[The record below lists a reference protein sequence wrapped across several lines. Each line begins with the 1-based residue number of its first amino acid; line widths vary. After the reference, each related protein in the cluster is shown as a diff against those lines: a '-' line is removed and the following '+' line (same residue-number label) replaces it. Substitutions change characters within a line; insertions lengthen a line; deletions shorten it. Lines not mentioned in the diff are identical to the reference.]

1 MLPVPLNDTRRLPV
15 DHAAELEAVRSV
27 LQSGLLIH
35 GPQHSAFE
43 QEFARWVGTTHAI
56 GVATGT
62 DAIELALRAFG
73 VKRGDRVAT
82 VANAGGYTTTAVF
95 AIGAEPVYI
104 DINETLTLCPT
115 SLEHQLRHSGPVAAI
130 VATHLYGQLADID
143 AITRIAREYG
153 CPVLEDC
160 AQSHGATRNG
170 QRAGSFTAAAAF
182 SFYPTKNLGAV
193 GDGGAVTTSDPAIAD
208 NLRML
213 RQYGWK
219 TRYSTELF
227 GGRNSRLDEIQAA
240 VLRLRLPR
248 VDAWNQ
254 TRRSIVARYIE
265 AARGSEL
272 RFHSTPTDDYVAHLA
287 VATHPRRD
295 EFRQQLEQAGVAT
308 AIHYPILDC
317 HQHAF
322 PSELPVP
329 QLPRSEA
336 AINTI
341 LTLPC
346 FPGMT
351 ESEIQQVCAAIR
363 ASK

>member
-1 MLPVPLNDTRRLPV
+1 MPTVPLNDTRRLPV
-15 DHAAELEAVRSV
+15 DHAAELDAVRNV
-27 LQSGLLIH
+27 LESGLLIH

-43 QEFARWVGTTHAI
+43 QEFARWVGTGDAV
-56 GVATGT
+56 GVASGT

-82 VANAGGYTTTAVF
+82 VANAGGYTSTAVF
-95 AIGAEPVYI
+95 AIGAYPVYI
-104 DINETLTLCPT
+104 DVNETLTLCPA
-115 SLEHQLRHSGPVAAI
+115 SLEHQLKRSGPVTAI
-130 VATHLYGQLADID
+130 VATHLYGQLADIN

-160 AQSHGATRNG
+160 AQCHGATRSG

-193 GDGGAVTTSDPAIAD
+193 GDGGAVTTSDPAIAE

-213 RQYGWK
+213 RQYGWR
-219 TRYSTELF
+219 TRYSTELP

-240 VLRLRLPR
+240 VLRLRLPC

-254 TRRSIVARYIE
+254 ARRSIVARYIE
-265 AARGSEL
+265 AARGTEL

-295 EFRQQLEQAGVAT
+295 QFRLQLEQAGIAT
-308 AIHYPILDC
+308 AIHYPVLDC
-317 HQHAF
+317 HQHGF
-322 PSELPVP
+322 PMQLPLC
-329 QLPRSEA
+329 QLPRSA
-336 AINTI
+336 AASNTI

-351 ESEIQQVCAAIR
+351 ESEIQQVTAAIM
-363 ASK
+363 ATE

>member
-104 DINETLTLCPT
+104 DINETLTLCPA

-143 AITRIAREYG
+143 SITRIAREYG

-160 AQSHGATRNG
+160 AQSHGATRSG

-193 GDGGAVTTSDPAIAD
+193 GDGGAVTTSDPTIAD